1 MSVMLLAALAMAQAA
16 PSSSSASLA
25 LSSETPRMEVA
36 YRELTADRPADA
48 VTRIETN
55 RAVRGEPAALI
66 NLGTAYAR
74 MGQADKAR
82 EAFRTVA
89 RSSQHYYL
97 QLADGRWM
105 DSREAARLAMRHL
118 ELAHR

>member
-16 PSSSSASLA
+16 PSSTSASLT
-25 LSSETPRMEVA
+25 LSAEAPKLEVA
-36 YRELTADRPADA
+36 YRELAADRPADA
-48 VTRIETN
+48 VARIETN
-55 RAVRGEPAALI
+55 RAMRSEPAALL

-82 EAFRTVA
+82 EAFRTAA

-105 DSREAARLAMRHL
+105 DSREAARLAMRRL
-118 ELAHR
+118 DLAHR